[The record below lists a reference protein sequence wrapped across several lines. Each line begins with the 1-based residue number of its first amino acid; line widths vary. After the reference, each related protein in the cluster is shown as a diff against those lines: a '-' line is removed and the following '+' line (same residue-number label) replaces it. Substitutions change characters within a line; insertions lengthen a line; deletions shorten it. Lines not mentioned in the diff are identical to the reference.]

1 MALPSPACAVSV
13 IRPEVAMRGAMLE
26 AHTSDDVKHDG
37 LCKGRKLTV
46 LKDFYQTKEAGRFSP
61 QHSVQFLTNN
71 VHTYWRPF
79 NSPFIY
85 YKISKVDSLIRAQ

>member
-1 MALPSPACAVSV
+1 
-13 IRPEVAMRGAMLE
+13 MRGAMLE

-71 VHTYWRPF
+71 VRTY
-79 NSPFIY
+79 
-85 YKISKVDSLIRAQ
+85 